1 MKQLNWGLIGGGDGS
16 QIGLTHRIASAHDKC
31 FNFVAGAL
39 DANATKAKE
48 FGIKLGLN
56 PERAYSNWQ
65 EMLEG
70 EKNRPDKIDLVTIAT
85 PNSTHF
91 EITKAFLENGFH
103 VMCEKPLTMTSEEA
117 EQIVHIAEKTG
128 NICAVNYGYTGYP
141 MVIQARQMVQSGQ
154 LGKIRLVVSEFAH
167 GHHSNAADMDN
178 PRIRW
183 RYDPKL
189 AGKSSIL
196 LDCGIHALNM
206 STFITGQ
213 KISKL
218 SADFASCVEGREL
231 EDDAMINYR
240 TVEGTVGRLWTSA
253 IALGNQHGLTMK
265 VFGENGGLKWSQEQP
280 NQLYYTP
287 LNGPTQIL
295 ERGMDSLCENA
306 INASRV
312 AIGHSEG
319 FLDAFANLYSQLAK
333 AIVAIN
339 QNQLIDSSQIW
350 FPTAKDGKQ
359 SIDIVER
366 AVESAKNGSKWLDI
380 ISQN

>member
-1 MKQLNWGLIGGGDGS
+1 MGQLNWGLIGGGEDS
-16 QIGLTHRIASAHDKC
+16 QIGLTHRIASAHDKY

-39 DANATKAKE
+39 DANAVKAKE
-48 FGIKLGLN
+48 YGIKLGLKR
-56 PERAYSNWQ
+56 ERSYGDWQ

-103 VMCEKPLTMTSEEA
+103 VMCEKPMTMTSEEA
-117 EQIVHIAEKTG
+117 KQIVQVAKKTG

-167 GHHSNAADMDN
+167 GHHSDSADMNN
-178 PRIRW
+178 PRVRW

-206 STFITGQ
+206 ATFVTGQ
-213 KISKL
+213 RISKL
-218 SADFASCVEGREL
+218 SADFASCLEGREL
-231 EDDAMINYR
+231 EDDAMINFR
-240 TVEGTVGRLWTSA
+240 MTEGTVGRLWTSA

-265 VFGENGGLKWSQEQP
+265 IFGEIGGLKWSQEQP
-280 NQLYYTP
+280 NQLYYTQ
-287 LNGPTQIL
+287 LNEPTQIL
-295 ERGMDSLCENA
+295 ERGMDCLCENA
-306 INASRV
+306 INASRI
-312 AIGHSEG
+312 ATGHSEG

-333 AIVAIN
+333 AITLIN
-339 QNQLIDSSQIW
+339 QNQKIDSSQIW
-350 FPTAKDGKQ
+350 FPTAEDGLQ

-366 AVESAKNGSKWLDI
+366 AVESSKNGSKWYDI
-380 ISQN
+380 IL